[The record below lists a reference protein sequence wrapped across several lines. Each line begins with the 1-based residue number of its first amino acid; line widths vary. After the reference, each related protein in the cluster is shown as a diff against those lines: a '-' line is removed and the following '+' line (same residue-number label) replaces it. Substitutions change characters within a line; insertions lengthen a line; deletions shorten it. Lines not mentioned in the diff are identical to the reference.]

1 MTSFQGKRCSHCQS
15 AYHYQASGH
24 GCGDGFNDSR
34 YCPSCTAVVRAA
46 LGAVPVRF
54 ECRYFPVSEV
64 PEFADVTRADIE
76 EWSADLARR
85 RREGGGI
92 IGQRVW
98 PALMNLRTGDVQNIR
113 EVVAS
118 SGAYR
123 GIRFRVSSWTES
135 PEYRIEIGLEW
146 DLVNGTRGAV
156 WR

>member
-15 AYHYQASGH
+15 AYYYQASGQ
-24 GCGDGFNDSR
+24 GCGERLNDSR
-34 YCPSCTAVVRAA
+34 YCPSCAAVVRKA
-46 LGAVPVRF
+46 LGQVRVRF

-76 EWSADLARR
+76 QWEADLARR
-85 RREGGGI
+85 REGGGV

-98 PALMNLRTGDVQNIR
+98 PALMNFDTGDVQNIR

-118 SGAYR
+118 SGPYR
-123 GIRFRVSSWTES
+123 GIRFRVSSWQKN
-135 PEYRIEIGLEW
+135 PEYVIEIALEW
-146 DLVNGTRGAV
+146 DLGSKTRGAV